1 MSVLWS
7 CCRII
12 STEAK
17 DYDRAPASVFSVANV
32 CSQFAVMM
40 SLYCSQRHENSPGNR
55 FCVKC
60 GKPLVAV
67 GQILENRYRIVRQ
80 LGQGGFGCAFLAE
93 DMNHSSQ
100 SCVLKEFAPQ
110 DQLASQRQ
118 KAKELFER
126 EAHVLHQLQHRQI
139 PRFREML
146 QVNLGG
152 ELHQFLVQ
160 DYVEGETYSHLLEA
174 RKLQELSFSEVE
186 VRQIL
191 CQILPVLSYIHSLNV
206 IHRDISPDNLIQRS
220 SDHLPVLIDFGGVKQ
235 LSATPVFWFTQLGLI
250 RTRLGKKGYAP
261 EEQLLQGKVFPNS
274 DLYALA
280 VTALVLLTGKEPQA
294 LYDSYKGTW
303 LWGREINA
311 PPHLE
316 TVLKKMLA
324 YKPIDRYQ
332 SAEEVLQALH
342 SQTTSPLPNPN
353 SQMRTVNFL
362 GRKPDSNSSYS
373 HQNGNTPVIA
383 TSTLDSRCQRLLA
396 VRVASASLV
405 VLTGMGAWTLIN
417 SVVLLPQSMR
427 LPQQRTESEEK
438 TWIDLLF
445 RRRQALAIKQRIF
458 NVLVNA
464 QFYQSHPSV
473 RGRSL
478 KNEPED
484 ANLRQEWDRSA
495 DELLN
500 QLEKAHLTAAA
511 RGRLGSYSQQDY
523 ETWKGQANR
532 GQVGNYTIEQ
542 LERQTDEI
550 FEQLFPQQ
558 RDEKRNLQ
566 TFGQIWYAIL
576 SDKVSQIE
584 IGK

>member
-1 MSVLWS
+1 M
-7 CCRII
+7 
-12 STEAK
+12 A
-17 DYDRAPASVFSVANV
+17 
-32 CSQFAVMM
+32 
-40 SLYCSQRHENSPGNR
+40 LYCSQRHENSAGNR

-60 GKPLVAV
+60 GRPLVTI

-93 DMNHSSQ
+93 DMNYSDQ

-126 EAHVLHQLQHRQI
+126 EAHVLHQLQHPQI

-160 DYVEGETYSHLLEA
+160 DYVEGETYRHLLET
-174 RKLQELSFSEVE
+174 RKLQQLSFNEVE
-186 VRQIL
+186 VSQVL
-191 CQILPVLSYIHSLNV
+191 CQILPILSYIHKLNV

-235 LSATPVFWFTQLGLI
+235 LSAPVFWFTQLGLI

-261 EEQLLQGKVFPNS
+261 EEQLLQGKAFPNS

-316 TVLKKMLA
+316 AVLKKMLA
-324 YKPIDRYQ
+324 YKPSDRYQ
-332 SAEEVLQALH
+332 SAAEVLQALQ
-342 SQTTSPLPNPN
+342 SQTTSPLSNPN
-353 SQMRTVNFL
+353 ISQMRTINFL
-362 GRKPDSNSSYS
+362 GRKPASNFSYS
-373 HQNGNTPVIA
+373 HQNGIPVIA
-383 TSTLDSRCQRLLA
+383 TFTLDPRQRQWA
-396 VRVASASLV
+396 VRVASVSLV
-405 VLTGMGAWTLIN
+405 VLTGISAWTLIN
-417 SVVLLPQSMR
+417 SVILPQSMG
-427 LPQQRTESEEK
+427 LPQQRAESEQ

-445 RRRQALAIKQRIF
+445 RRRQALAIKQRLF

-464 QFYQSHPSV
+464 QFYQSHPSI

-478 KNEPED
+478 KKEPKD

-495 DELLN
+495 EDLLN
-500 QLEKAHLTAAA
+500 QLEKAHLSAAA

-523 ETWKGQANR
+523 ETLKNQANQ
-532 GQVGNYTIEQ
+532 GQMGNHTIEQ
-542 LERQTDEI
+542 LERQTDEM
-550 FEQLFPQQ
+550 FDQLFPQQ
-558 RDEKRNLQ
+558 RDEKRNWQ

-576 SDKVSQIE
+576 SDKVSQLE

>member
-1 MSVLWS
+1 
-7 CCRII
+7 
-12 STEAK
+12 
-17 DYDRAPASVFSVANV
+17 
-32 CSQFAVMM
+32 M
-40 SLYCSQRHENSPGNR
+40 SLYCSQRHENPAGNR
-55 FCVKC
+55 FCIKC
-60 GKPLVAV
+60 GKPLVAI
-67 GQILENRYRIVRQ
+67 GQILENRYRIIRQ

-93 DMNHSSQ
+93 DMNHSNQ

-110 DQLASQRQ
+110 DQLASQQQ

-126 EAHVLHQLQHRQI
+126 EAHVLHQLQHPQI

-174 RKLQELSFSEVE
+174 RKLQRLSFNEVE
-186 VRQIL
+186 VSQML
-191 CQILPVLSYIHSLNV
+191 CQLLPVLSYIHKLNV

-235 LSATPVFWFTQLGLI
+235 LSAPVFWFTQLGLI

-316 TVLKKMLA
+316 AVLKKMLA
-324 YKPIDRYQ
+324 YKPSDRYQ
-332 SAEEVLQALH
+332 SAAEALQALQ
-342 SQTTSPLPNPN
+342 SQTTSQLPNPN
-353 SQMRTVNFL
+353 ISQMRTINFL
-362 GRKPDSNSSYS
+362 GRKPASNSSYS
-373 HQNGNTPVIA
+373 HQNGIPVIA
-383 TSTLDSRCQRLLA
+383 TSILDPKQRQWA

-405 VLTGMGAWTLIN
+405 VLTGMSAWTLID
-417 SVVLLPQSMR
+417 SVILPQSMR
-427 LPQQRTESEEK
+427 LPQQRTESEQ

-464 QFYQSHPSV
+464 QFYQSHPSI

-478 KNEPED
+478 KNEPKD

-495 DELLN
+495 EDLLN
-500 QLEKAHLTAAA
+500 QLEKAHLSAAA

-523 ETWKGQANR
+523 ETLKNQANP
-532 GQVGNYTIEQ
+532 GQMGDHTIEQ
-542 LERQTDEI
+542 LERQADEI
-550 FEQLFPQQ
+550 FDQLFPQQ
-558 RDEKRNLQ
+558 REEKRNWQ

-576 SDKVSQIE
+576 SDKVSQQE